1 MLPPHGALT
10 VKNETFH
17 SVSLAREMHYRIFLP
32 QTYAQSDRR
41 FPVLYLLHGIYGKFT
56 DWDTQSH
63 LRHYA
68 QNLDLIIVMPDA
80 GDSWYVNSATVPQ
93 NRYEDYIV
101 KDLMQEVDGNYRTLA
116 ARESRAI
123 AGVSMGGYGTLNFAL
138 KHPELFVFAGSISGA
153 INAPTDL
160 GPRQPDFQ
168 ANLLQVFGP
177 AGSAT
182 RTENDIFILLK
193 HADVSRLPYIY
204 LACGE
209 SDPFLPLNQ
218 QFAAQLLEEHARY
231 ESTRGRARMS
241 GSFGIRPRRIC
252 CRRLCARLMR
262 DRPERGFRLSWP
274 TAEERETKAG
284 PTCGRAKAPS
294 PYNGKSRRRSRF
306 GACLLSA
313 SYFGENFVS
322 SCVREM
328 PSAALR

>member
-1 MLPPHGALT
+1 MNRIKLLPRFSVALTLLLSPVTANFSARDVLPSSPLETRASAPPPRSTLT
-10 VKNETFH
+10 VKNAMFH
-17 SVSLAREMHYRIFLP
+17 SSSLNRDMRYRIYLP
-32 QTYAQSDRR
+32 RTYAQATRR

-101 KDLMQEVDGNYRTLA
+101 KDLIQEVDGNYHTLA

-123 AGVSMGGYGTLNFAL
+123 AGVSMGGYGALNFAL
-138 KHPELFVFAGSISGA
+138 KHPDLFVFAGSLSGA

-177 AGSAT
+177 PGSTT
-182 RTENDIFILLK
+182 RTENDIFVLLK

-231 ESTRGRARMS
+231 EFHQAPGAHEWKFWDKTAR
-241 GSFGIRPRRIC
+241 
-252 CRRLCARLMR
+252 
-262 DRPERGFRLSWP
+262 
-274 TAEERETKAG
+274 T
-284 PTCGRAKAPS
+284 
-294 PYNGKSRRRSRF
+294 
-306 GACLLSA
+306 LLPM
-313 SYFGENFVS
+313 V
-322 SCVREM
+322 M
-328 PSAALR
+328 QKLTQ

>member
-1 MLPPHGALT
+1 MRRRDAASISVGRVGIKLLTSFTVALALVISPVIANFSADASLAPSAPETRAPDPPSRGTLT
-10 VKNETFH
+10 VKNGTFH
-17 SVSLAREMHYRIFLP
+17 SASLNRDMHYRIFLP
-32 QTYAQSDRR
+32 QNYAQPDRR

-80 GDSWYVNSATVPQ
+80 GDSWYVNSATAPQ

-101 KDLMQEVDGNYRTLA
+101 KDLIQEVDGNYRTLA
-116 ARESRAI
+116 VRESRAI
-123 AGVSMGGYGTLNFAL
+123 AGVSMGGYGALNFAL

-177 AGSAT
+177 AGSPA

-193 HADVSRLPYIY
+193 HADVPRLPYIY

-209 SDPFLPLNQ
+209 SDPFLPLNE
-218 QFAAQLLEEHARY
+218 QFAAQLLDEHARY
-231 ESTRGRARMS
+231 EFHQAPGAHEWKFWDKTAKDLMPV
-241 GSFGIRPRRIC
+241 IM
-252 CRRLCARLMR
+252 RRLA
-262 DRPERGFRLSWP
+262 
-274 TAEERETKAG
+274 AA
-284 PTCGRAKAPS
+284 S
-294 PYNGKSRRRSRF
+294 P
-306 GACLLSA
+306 
-313 SYFGENFVS
+313 
-322 SCVREM
+322 
-328 PSAALR
+328 

>member
-1 MLPPHGALT
+1 MLPRDAARAFRFLMQPKVNRADRLPAFSTAIALLLCAVIADFVVHPSLASSEVEMRAAAPWHGALT

-17 SVSLAREMHYRIFLP
+17 SASLGRDMRYRIYLP
-32 QTYAQSDRR
+32 QNYAQPNRR

-80 GDSWYVNSATVPQ
+80 GNSWYVNSASAPQ
-93 NRYEDYIV
+93 DRFEDYIA
-101 KDLMQEVDGNYRTLA
+101 KDVISEVDGNYRTLA

-123 AGVSMGGYGTLNFAL
+123 AGVSMGGYGALNLAL
-138 KHPELFVFAGSISGA
+138 KHPDLFIFAGSVSGA

-168 ANLLQVFGP
+168 ANLLQVFGL

-182 RTENDIFILLK
+182 RTGNDIFTLLT

-204 LACGE
+204 LVCGE

-218 QFAAQLLEEHARY
+218 QFAAQLLEQHARY
-231 ESTRGRARMS
+231 EFHQAPGAHEWK
-241 GSFGIRPRRIC
+241 FW
-252 CRRLCARLMR
+252 
-262 DRPERGFRLSWP
+262 D
-274 TAEERETKAG
+274 KA
-284 PTCGRAKAPS
+284 AK
-294 PYNGKSRRRSRF
+294 Y
-306 GACLLSA
+306 LLPA
-313 SYFGENFVS
+313 V
-322 SCVREM
+322 M
-328 PSAALR
+328 QKLKQL

>member
-1 MLPPHGALT
+1 MSRTKRLWKLTAACGLFLCPLVASEAFRFSPNAKQAGMFGMAPSRGALT

-17 SVSLAREMHYRIFLP
+17 SVSLGREMHYRIFLP
-32 QTYAQSDRR
+32 HNYAEVNRR

-56 DWDTQSH
+56 DWDTQSR

-68 QNLDLIIVMPDA
+68 QGLDLIIVMPDA
-80 GDSWYVNSATVPQ
+80 GDSWYVNSATVAQ

-101 KDLMQEVDGNYRTLA
+101 KDLIQQVDGNYRTLA
-116 ARESRAI
+116 VRESRAM

-182 RTENDIFILLK
+182 RTENDIFNLLK

-231 ESTRGRARMS
+231 EFHQAPGAHEWKFWDKTAKDLLPVVM
-241 GSFGIRPRRIC
+241 RRIN
-252 CRRLCARLMR
+252 
-262 DRPERGFRLSWP
+262 
-274 TAEERETKAG
+274 AG
-284 PTCGRAKAPS
+284 S
-294 PYNGKSRRRSRF
+294 P
-306 GACLLSA
+306 
-313 SYFGENFVS
+313 
-322 SCVREM
+322 
-328 PSAALR
+328 

>member
-1 MLPPHGALT
+1 MKRIKLLPRFSVALALLVSPNIANCSACATFASSTAETRASEPPSRGTLT

-17 SVSLAREMHYRIFLP
+17 SASLDRDMHYRIFLP
-32 QTYAQSDRR
+32 QNYAQPNRR

-56 DWDTQSH
+56 DWDTQSR

-80 GDSWYVNSATVPQ
+80 GDSWYVNSATAPQ

-101 KDLMQEVDGNYRTLA
+101 KDLIQEVDGNYHTLA
-116 ARESRAI
+116 VRESRAI
-123 AGVSMGGYGTLNFAL
+123 AGVSMGGYGALNFAL
-138 KHPELFVFAGSISGA
+138 KHPELFLFAGSISGA

-177 AGSAT
+177 PGSAT

-193 HADVSRLPYIY
+193 HADVSRLPYFY

-231 ESTRGRARMS
+231 E
-241 GSFGIRPRRIC
+241 FH
-252 CRRLCARLMR
+252 
-262 DRPERGFRLSWP
+262 
-274 TAEERETKAG
+274 
-284 PTCGRAKAPS
+284 KAP
-294 PYNGKSRRRSRF
+294 
-306 GACLLSA
+306 GAHEWKFWDKTAKTLLPA
-313 SYFGENFVS
+313 V
-322 SCVREM
+322 M
-328 PSAALR
+328 QKLKQ

>member
-1 MLPPHGALT
+1 MKRIKLLPSFSVALAILISPIVANFSACAAFASSTAKTRASEPPSRGTLT

-17 SVSLAREMHYRIFLP
+17 SASLNRDMHYRIFLP
-32 QTYAQSDRR
+32 QNYAQPDRR

-56 DWDTQSH
+56 DWDTQSR

-80 GDSWYVNSATVPQ
+80 GDSWYVNSATVVQ

-101 KDLMQEVDGNYRTLA
+101 KDLIQEVDGSYHTLA
-116 ARESRAI
+116 VRESRAI
-123 AGVSMGGYGTLNFAL
+123 AGVSMGGYGALNFAL
-138 KHPELFVFAGSISGA
+138 KHPELFLFAGSISGA

-177 AGSAT
+177 PGSAT

-193 HADVSRLPYIY
+193 HADVSRLPYFY

-231 ESTRGRARMS
+231 EFRRAP
-241 GSFGIRPRRIC
+241 GAHEWKFWDKT
-252 CRRLCARLMR
+252 AR
-262 DRPERGFRLSWP
+262 
-274 TAEERETKAG
+274 T
-284 PTCGRAKAPS
+284 
-294 PYNGKSRRRSRF
+294 
-306 GACLLSA
+306 LLPVVM
-313 SYFGENFVS
+313 EK
-322 SCVREM
+322 
-328 PSAALR
+328 LKQ

>member
-1 MLPPHGALT
+1 MKRIKLLPSFSVALALLISPIVANFSACAAFASSTAKTRASEPPSRGTLT

-17 SVSLAREMHYRIFLP
+17 SASLDRDMHYRIFLP
-32 QTYAQSDRR
+32 QNYAQPDRR

-56 DWDTQSH
+56 DWDTQSR

-80 GDSWYVNSATVPQ
+80 GDSWYVNSATVVQ

-101 KDLMQEVDGNYRTLA
+101 KDLIQEVDGSYHTLA
-116 ARESRAI
+116 VRESRAI
-123 AGVSMGGYGTLNFAL
+123 AGVSMGGYGALNFAL
-138 KHPELFVFAGSISGA
+138 KHPELFLFAGSISGA

-177 AGSAT
+177 PGSAT

-193 HADVSRLPYIY
+193 HADVSRLPYFY

-231 ESTRGRARMS
+231 EFHQAPGAHEWKFWDKTAR
-241 GSFGIRPRRIC
+241 
-252 CRRLCARLMR
+252 
-262 DRPERGFRLSWP
+262 
-274 TAEERETKAG
+274 T
-284 PTCGRAKAPS
+284 
-294 PYNGKSRRRSRF
+294 
-306 GACLLSA
+306 LLP
-313 SYFGENFVS
+313 V
-322 SCVREM
+322 VM
-328 PSAALR
+328 QKLKQ